1 MNATPKPTTE
11 DVMSTRA
18 FVRNVSDT
26 ATSKEAWCE
35 KYTVELVQNDLR
47 SVLCRIAEIEI
58 CPEHRWTAKD
68 LAELFAN
75 AVNSFDAMREALEK
89 VDRWITA
96 HPRKAALAQSVKD
109 EIKAALALAKGE
121 VRS

>member
-1 MNATPKPTTE
+1 MNATPRPYKMIGKDGDAFVVCQPDKHGKNRTIAHIYDE
-11 DVMSTRA
+11 DTAYQFVRA
-18 FVRNVSDT
+18 F
-26 ATSKEAWCE
+26 
-35 KYTVELVQNDLR
+35 
-47 SVLCRIAEIEI
+47 
-58 CPEHRWTAKD
+58 
-68 LAELFAN
+68 
-75 AVNSFDAMREALEK
+75 NSFDAMQEALEK